1 MKAFDADVLTM
12 IHEGHA
18 GFIAKA
24 ALIPDA
30 DQCVPIIVAE
40 QLVRG
45 RLNVIRQAQAGK
57 AKVSIERAYDWLQAT
72 IEAIRDQKILSYS
85 PQAEVLVQ
93 TWRQQ
98 KIKVG
103 ISDMRIAATCIVHT
117 ATLISRNRHDF
128 DLVPGLTVEYW

>member
-1 MKAFDADVLTM
+1 MKAFDADVLTL
-12 IHEGHA
+12 IHEGNA
-18 GFIAKA
+18 GFVAKA

-30 DQCVPIIVAE
+30 DHCVPIIVAE

-57 AKVSIERAYDWLQAT
+57 AKVGIERAYDLLQAT
-72 IEAIRDQKILSYS
+72 IEAIRDQRILTYS
-85 PQAEVLVQ
+85 PQAEALVQ
-93 TWRQQ
+93 AWRQQ

-117 ATLISRNRHDF
+117 ATLISRNRRDF